1 MPDVVDGDRKDTAA
15 AEAGRVWTTAV
26 KGQWRSIK
34 FNVFDTLSLLK
45 YSLQKLK
52 VGHIC
57 QWLGC
62 RWSFA
67 VGLSMPCARF
77 VVDR

>member
-34 FNVFDTLSLLK
+34 FNVFDTRYLCSSTVCK
-45 YSLQKLK
+45 N
-52 VGHIC
+52 
-57 QWLGC
+57 
-62 RWSFA
+62 
-67 VGLSMPCARF
+67 
-77 VVDR
+77 